1 MTSPTAPQWLFEE
14 FEPALRRYQRHVRAR
29 SIDEHWHG
37 PSVVR
42 PMIQLRSLLDGG
54 KAMTITQA
62 DYRDPDRWWL

>member
-1 MTSPTAPQWLFEE
+1 MTSPAALQWLGEE

-54 KAMTITQA
+54 KAMTVTRA
-62 DYRDPDRWWL
+62 DYHDPYRWWL

>member
-1 MTSPTAPQWLFEE
+1 MSTRPALQWLCEE

-29 SIDEHWHG
+29 SLDEHWHG

>member
-1 MTSPTAPQWLFEE
+1 MTSPTALQWLCEE
-14 FEPALRRYQRHVRAR
+14 FVPALHRYQRQAHAR
-29 SIDEHWHG
+29 SLDKHWHG

-62 DYRDPDRWWL
+62 DYHDPDRCWL